1 MKLIM
6 ENWRKFSLKESNR
19 DPISTLRKDYE
30 NTGYKNLPNFSDLLS
45 DESNSIMTALY
56 YIDILD
62 SKNGGLRKMREMLET
77 YFLSGFKINQKI
89 IDAVI
94 KKSIALIDSI
104 EQQTS
109 NPNITIENFFGILVR
124 VFEENSELINKKLI
138 SDLLLASE
146 SYTGLL
152 YDTENREKLETF
164 VESEQKEI

>member
-6 ENWRKFSLKESNR
+6 ENWRKFALKENNR

-30 NTGYKNLPNFSDLLS
+30 DTGYKNLPNFSDLLS

-77 YFLSGFKINQKI
+77 YFLSGFKLNQEI
-89 IDAVI
+89 IDATI
-94 KKSIALIDSI
+94 EKSIALIDSI

-109 NPNITIENFFGILVR
+109 DPNITIENFFGILAR
-124 VFEENSELINKKLI
+124 VFEENSELINKELI

-164 VESEQKEI
+164 VEPEQKEA